1 MPWSGDE
8 IQRGGHA
15 CHLYQNWSERRDVT
29 VPFVRKGLER
39 HEHCIVVSDE
49 ATFGDWRREFEAA
62 GIDVD
67 AEERR
72 GRLQFLT
79 GATWRTPLVA
89 GGSLGM
95 ARTALTML
103 KPLRS
108 EFNGVRIIGD
118 AEWDLPPSVPAAAVC
133 HWEATANVVFD
144 DSDVRVICQYAAG
157 HYTPDHLL
165 APLRT
170 HTSVIRH
177 GVLHANP
184 NDEAARILRYEP
196 QLNETPA
203 DAGLLDAA
211 LARLRRRG

>member
-39 HEHCIVVSDE
+39 HEHCIVVS
-49 ATFGDWRREFEAA
+49 
-62 GIDVD
+62 DVD

-170 HTSVIRH
+170 H
-177 GVLHANP
+177 A
-184 NDEAARILRYEP
+184 
-196 QLNETPA
+196 
-203 DAGLLDAA
+203 
-211 LARLRRRG
+211 